1 MFHRLVAA
9 AAIVIAGPVGAQAAD
24 MAAPPSGAP
33 GGYVP
38 TVSAC
43 AEVDRAVPVIIDHG
57 RKKLAKSDYVRIFTV
72 APYDPRCPHGQPA
85 QIYVPPQTAFLVSSP
100 TRFTQCDWPCIDDI
114 HHDWYDGRLWY
125 HNAGTPQ
132 RPDVFMIIQRD

>member
-1 MFHRLVAA
+1 MFHRLVATA
-9 AAIVIAGPVGAQAAD
+9 ALAIAGPLSAYAAD
-24 MAAPPSGAP
+24 MAAPPVAQGP
-33 GGYVP
+33 YVP
-38 TVSAC
+38 PMASGC
-43 AEVDRAVPVIIDHG
+43 AAVDRTVPVIIDHG

-85 QIYVPPQTAFLVSSP
+85 QIYVPPQTAYLVSSP
-100 TRFTQCDWPCIDDI
+100 TRFTECNWPCIDDI